1 MRISFIYSTTMLLRH
16 SFLALQCY
24 IVLVQAAEQ
33 FLLSY
38 LDAIIQD
45 VHAILAH
52 LLYF

>member
-1 MRISFIYSTTMLLRH
+1 MRIPFIYRTIMLLRH

-24 IVLVQAAEQ
+24 IVQAAEQ

-38 LDAIIQD
+38 LDAVVQD

>member
-1 MRISFIYSTTMLLRH
+1 MHISFIYRTTMLLRH

-24 IVLVQAAEQ
+24 IVQAAEQ
-33 FLLSY
+33 FFLSY
-38 LDAIIQD
+38 LDAVIHD